1 MVPIAG
7 YYLGANPATPALYG
21 SRPQSLSQ
29 LPNTPPSPSSSVK
42 VASRSSMP
50 VQARVTSDVPP
61 PGVVNQPSKL
71 SPKFQPTPEEVPAEV
86 PSVVER
92 QTSSS
97 ETKRKSRT

>member
-61 PGVVNQPSKL
+61 PHNPSGVVNQPSKL
-71 SPKFQPTPEEVPAEV
+71 SPKFQPTPEEVPAEA
-86 PSVVER
+86 PSVEER
-92 QTSSS
+92 QTSPS
-97 ETKRKSRT
+97 EPK